1 MKMRSTQ
8 SRERVKG
15 RSPLWSPEAKPLA
28 GQGQRPWVSPI
39 NTRAKHEN
47 ATNSIAKRVKGG
59 TPLRGQGAAPL
70 PPEALAIAA
79 NPRQRDNSRE
89 AAMFRA
95 TAKPTH
101 APAPTPSS
109 GGGWEGDEVPFPKEA
124 EPTFPLTT
132 ARHWHI
138 LTLTKEYGYISIDGL
153 GRARRVQTQPP
164 PKAQAR
170 ISSQAKGPEP
180 DEALESS
187 NAPKRQSAPPGGETF
202 R

>member
-1 MKMRSTQ
+1 MPSGQHHT
-8 SRERVKG
+8 
-15 RSPLWSPEAKPLA
+15 A
-28 GQGQRPWVSPI
+28 GLRL
-39 NTRAKHEN
+39 R
-47 ATNSIAKRVKGG
+47 
-59 TPLRGQGAAPL
+59 TPANQ
-70 PPEALAIAA
+70 PP
-79 NPRQRDNSRE
+79 
-89 AAMFRA
+89 
-95 TAKPTH
+95 H
-101 APAPTPSS
+101 PTPYP

-132 ARHWHI
+132 ARQWHI

-153 GRARRVQTQPP
+153 GRARHVQTQPP
-164 PKAQAR
+164 PKVQAR